1 MQQVNNQATQLS
13 DFFISYKRKDTHDFV
28 KSLAEE
34 LGKRNYTVWLDDL
47 SMPPGSPMLQ
57 SIERGMLNSMD
68 AIVVLSKNY
77 CEGWSDFERG
87 AIFAL
92 LEKQKIGVVP
102 IWYQIG
108 VNDVIR
114 MSPTFANIRAI
125 PVSGPG
131 PQQVTSA
138 CNAICK
144 ALQSAPYQKDR
155 RTRLYYR
162 YFKCLQQN
170 YPLDAELKMW
180 VAVMENDRNAL
191 QEAIRQ
197 GANVNAKDSDIWN
210 RYSSIGIDCCFL
222 EWRKLLLHLH
232 ETGAIGGRSAP

>member
-1 MQQVNNQATQLS
+1 MQQVNNQRTQLF
-13 DFFISYKRKDTHDFV
+13 DLFISYKRKDTADFV
-28 KSLAEE
+28 KSLAQE
-34 LGKRNYTVWLDDL
+34 LGRRNYTVWLDDL

-57 SIERGMLNSMD
+57 SIEQGMLDSMD

-77 CEGWSDFERG
+77 CEGWSDHERA

-92 LEKQKIGVVP
+92 LVDRKISVIP

-108 VNDVIR
+108 RSDVTK
-114 MSPTFANIRAI
+114 MSPALANILAI
-125 PVSGPG
+125 EVSGPG

-138 CNAICK
+138 CDKICK
-144 ALQSAPYQKDR
+144 ALQSAPYQADR

-170 YPLDAELKMW
+170 YPLDADLKMW
-180 VAVMENDRNAL
+180 VAVMENDLNAL
-191 QEAIRQ
+191 QEAVRQ

-210 RYSSIGIDCCFL
+210 RYSSIGIDCCFS
-222 EWRKLLLHLH
+222 EWRKLLLHLY